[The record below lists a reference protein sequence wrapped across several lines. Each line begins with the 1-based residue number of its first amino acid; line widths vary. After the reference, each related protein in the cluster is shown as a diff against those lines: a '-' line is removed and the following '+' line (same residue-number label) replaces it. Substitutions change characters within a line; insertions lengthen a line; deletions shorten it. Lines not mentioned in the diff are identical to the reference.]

1 MNRHV
6 AEASWLTDQS
16 PAEENTWGHHQ
27 QRAWAVWLGNARL
40 RAAQGMSAR
49 AGWVQTRKVAPFARA
64 QVHSG
69 LIPVEEESGHLWL
82 HRRAI

>member
-1 MNRHV
+1 
-6 AEASWLTDQS
+6 
-16 PAEENTWGHHQ
+16 
-27 QRAWAVWLGNARL
+27 VWLGNARL
-40 RAAQGMSAR
+40 RAAQEISAR

-82 HRRAI
+82 HPPSSGDLTIFETLNGEIDIYAVMLL